1 MSLRTPLARVRHLG
15 SAKDGTRHWWVQR
28 VTALA
33 LIPLSLWFVI
43 SIIGVLGA
51 DHQAMVEWV
60 GNPLTATLLV
70 LLIAATFYHAA
81 LGLQVVIEDYVSDK
95 VARIAAILFV
105 QGLSFL
111 LAVIGII
118 SVLSIL
124 F

>member
-1 MSLRTPLARVRHLG
+1 MSLRTPHARVRHLG

-43 SIIGVLGA
+43 SIIGVVGA

>member
-81 LGLQVVIEDYVSDK
+81 LGLQVVIEDYVGDK